1 MQELIDYLLKLLV
14 DFPDRLKISKTELS
28 NVTIFEI
35 TADPTDIGK
44 IIGKQGRVIK
54 AIRVIANAVAIKKR
68 SKVIIQLIDDSRF

>member
-28 NVTIFEI
+28 NVTVFEI
-35 TADPTDIGK
+35 TADPTD
-44 IIGKQGRVIK
+44 IGKQGRVIK